1 MIDSS
6 STVPLAYTLSGG
18 VWIVIGVFAIGFV
31 ALIFSYF
38 TEKGTE
44 IRFHAWGDQRGDA
57 PGSYGAGNVGK
68 DPTVDVRSW
77 YRGTSPGRNRN
88 VPASR
93 AAHAPK
99 AGDPELIA
107 RLEAWRSRLS
117 SDQVGLS
124 APPDPARDHM
134 VGPAEARLQ
143 LVEYADFECPS
154 CQAALR
160 VLDRIRKRLD
170 DEVVIVVRHF
180 PVADAHPMA
189 LIAAEAVEAAGAQG
203 RFWDMYRR
211 IYADRH
217 PPTEDS
223 LRRHAA
229 RLKLDVPRFE
239 RELEEQIHRRR
250 VLEDFESG
258 LQSGVNG
265 TPTFFV
271 NGVRRDDENTLD
283 SLLAALEDARSQ
295 ALGEPGS

>member
-1 MIDSS
+1 MIDFS
-6 STVPLAYTLSGG
+6 STVPFAYTLSGG

-31 ALIFSYF
+31 ALIFAYF

-57 PGSYGAGNVGK
+57 PGSFGTGNVGK
-68 DPTVDVRSW
+68 DPTLDVRSW
-77 YRGTSPGRNRN
+77 YRGTSPGRHRN
-88 VPASR
+88 VPAPR
-93 AAHAPK
+93 ATRALN
-99 AGDPELIA
+99 AGDQELLV
-107 RLEAWRSRLS
+107 RLEAWRSRVS
-117 SDQVGLS
+117 SDGLGLS
-124 APPDPARDHM
+124 APPDASRDHM
-134 VGPAEARLQ
+134 LGPPEAPLQ

-160 VLDRIRKRLD
+160 VLGRIRKRLG
-170 DEVVIVVRHF
+170 DELVLVVRHF

-211 IYADRH
+211 IYENRR
-217 PPTEDS
+217 PPAEDT
-223 LRRHAA
+223 LRRDAA
-229 RLKLDVPRFE
+229 RLKLDVTRFE
-239 RELEEQIHRRR
+239 RELREHIHRRR

-271 NGVRRDDENTLD
+271 NGVRHDDEHTFG
-283 SLLAALEDARSQ
+283 SLLGALEEARSQ
-295 ALGEPGS
+295 TVGERGR

>member
-1 MIDSS
+1 MIDFS

-18 VWIVIGVFAIGFV
+18 VWIVIGVFVIGFI
-31 ALIFSYF
+31 ALVFSYF

-44 IRFHAWGDQRGDA
+44 IRFHAWGDQGGDA
-57 PGSYGAGNVGK
+57 PGSSGSGNVGK
-68 DPTVDVRSW
+68 DPTIDVRSW
-77 YRGTSPGRNRN
+77 YRGTSPGRHRSVA
-88 VPASR
+88 VPR

-99 AGDPELIA
+99 AGDPELLA

-117 SDQVGLS
+117 SDRLGLS
-124 APPDPARDHM
+124 APPDASRDHM
-134 VGPAEARLQ
+134 VGPPRAPLQ
-143 LVEYADFECPS
+143 LVEYADFECPG

-160 VLDRIRKRLD
+160 TLDRIRKRLG
-170 DEVVIVVRHF
+170 DELVVVVRHF

-189 LIAAEAVEAAGAQG
+189 LVAAEAVEAAGAQG

-211 IYADRH
+211 IYASRR
-217 PPTEDS
+217 PPTQDS

-239 RELEEQIHRRR
+239 RELQEHSHRRR

-271 NGVRRDDENTLD
+271 NGVRRDDENTFE

-295 ALGEPGS
+295 LSAT

>member
-1 MIDSS
+1 MIELS

-18 VWIVIGVFAIGFV
+18 VWIVIGVFALGFV

-44 IRFHAWGDQRGDA
+44 IRFHSWGDQRGDA
-57 PGSYGAGNVGK
+57 PGSSGTGNVGK
-68 DPTVDVRSW
+68 DPTIDVRSW
-77 YRGTSPGRNRN
+77 YRGTSPGRRRN
-88 VPASR
+88 VPAPR
-93 AAHAPK
+93 ATDAPK
-99 AGDPELIA
+99 VGDPELLA

-117 SDQVGLS
+117 SDRVGLA
-124 APPDPARDHM
+124 APPDATRDHM
-134 VGPAEARLQ
+134 VGPPHAPLQ

-160 VLDRIRKRLD
+160 VIDRIRKRLG
-170 DEVVIVVRHF
+170 DELVLVVRHF

-189 LIAAEAVEAAGAQG
+189 LVAAEAVEAAGAQG

-211 IYADRH
+211 IYASRT

-229 RLKLDVPRFE
+229 RLKLDVTRFE
-239 RELEEQIHRRR
+239 RELRDRIYRPR
-250 VLEDFESG
+250 VLEDFDAG

-271 NGVRRDDENTLD
+271 NGVRRDDEHTFD
-283 SLLAALEDARSQ
+283 ALLAALEEARSQ
-295 ALGEPGS
+295 TVGERGR

>member
-1 MIDSS
+1 MIDLS

-31 ALIFSYF
+31 ALVFSYF

-57 PGSYGAGNVGK
+57 PGSFGLGNVGK
-68 DPTVDVRSW
+68 DPTLDVRSW
-77 YRGTSPGRNRN
+77 YRGTSSGRRRN
-88 VPASR
+88 VPAPR
-93 AAHAPK
+93 ATHAPSASEK
-99 AGDPELIA
+99 ELLA

-117 SDQVGLS
+117 SDGLGLS
-124 APPDPARDHM
+124 APPDASRDHM
-134 VGPAEARLQ
+134 VGPPDAPLQ

-160 VLDRIRKRLD
+160 VLGRIQKRVG
-170 DEVVIVVRHF
+170 DELVLVVRHF
-180 PVADAHPMA
+180 PLIDAHPMS

-211 IYADRH
+211 IYGNRR

-229 RLKLDVPRFE
+229 RLKLDVTRFE
-239 RELEEQIHRRR
+239 RELQAHTHAQR

-258 LQSGVNG
+258 MQSAVNG

-271 NGVRRDDENTLD
+271 NGVRHDDEHTFD
-283 SLLAALEDARSQ
+283 SLLAALEKARSQ
-295 ALGEPGS
+295 SAGKPGA

>member
-1 MIDSS
+1 MIDFS

-18 VWIVIGVFAIGFV
+18 VWIVIGVFVIGFV
-31 ALIFSYF
+31 ALVFSYF

-57 PGSYGAGNVGK
+57 PGSVGSGNVGK
-68 DPTVDVRSW
+68 DPTIDVRSW
-77 YRGTSPGRNRN
+77 YRGTSPGRRRN
-88 VPASR
+88 AAAPRPAQ
-93 AAHAPK
+93 APK
-99 AGDPELIA
+99 AGDPELLA

-117 SDQVGLS
+117 SDRLGLS
-124 APPDPARDHM
+124 APPDASRDHM
-134 VGPAEARLQ
+134 VGPPHAPLQ
-143 LVEYADFECPS
+143 LVEYADFECPG

-160 VLDRIRKRLD
+160 VLDRVRKRLG
-170 DEVVIVVRHF
+170 DELVIVVRHF

-211 IYADRH
+211 IYASRR
-217 PPTEDS
+217 PPTEES

-229 RLKLDVPRFE
+229 RLRLDVPRFE
-239 RELEEQIHRRR
+239 RELGDHVHRRR

-271 NGVRRDDENTLD
+271 NGVRRDDENTFD
-283 SLLAALEDARSQ
+283 SLLGALADARSQ
-295 ALGEPGS
+295 LSAT

>member
-44 IRFHAWGDQRGDA
+44 IRFHAWGDHRGDA
-57 PGSYGAGNVGK
+57 PGSLGVGNVGK
-68 DPTVDVRSW
+68 DPTLDVRSW
-77 YRGTSPGRNRN
+77 YRGTSPGRHRN
-88 VPASR
+88 VPAPRATR
-93 AAHAPK
+93 AAPAV
-99 AGDPELIA
+99 DQELLA
-107 RLEAWRSRLS
+107 RLGAWRSRLS
-117 SDQVGLS
+117 ADGLGLS
-124 APPDPARDHM
+124 IPPDASRDHM
-134 VGPAEARLQ
+134 VGPPEAPLQ

-160 VLDRIRKRLD
+160 VLGRIRKRVG
-170 DEVVIVVRHF
+170 DELVLVVRHF

-211 IYADRH
+211 IYGSRR

-223 LRRHAA
+223 LRHHAA
-229 RLKLDVPRFE
+229 RLKLDVTRFE
-239 RELEEQIHRRR
+239 RELREHIHKRR

-271 NGVRRDDENTLD
+271 NGVRHDDEHTFD
-283 SLLAALEDARSQ
+283 SLLGALEKARSRVP
-295 ALGEPGS
+295 AN